1 MKKPKTGLL
10 HFLFS
15 TLNKEIQKEAQK
27 LEKAPQGKV
36 YNRRKFITQT
46 SKGALGAAIAL
57 SMPSFLTSCKE
68 NNKTN
73 SNVGNNSTSKTNEIL
88 DLAILGGGISG
99 LNCANYLLQSNINF
113 KIFEASKRAGGRI
126 LTHYND
132 ALSLGIFPEFGGD
145 FIDSNHEDM
154 LSLAKEFNLE
164 LLDLVAEQQNK
175 KLEKDVYFFEGQK
188 RTEAAIIKEF
198 KKIANKLAKDKI
210 SLGENYDTP
219 EAIKLD
225 NTSLA
230 TYIYSLSCANWL
242 KELLTAAF
250 IAEYG
255 LDCEEQSTINM
266 LDMIDTDTSKGF
278 KVFGESDER
287 YRIKGGNSKIIEGLE
302 KKIGSDKIM
311 KNYEVAAIIENEDS
325 TYTIN
330 FKNQDT
336 VIAKSIACTI
346 PFSIL
351 RTINLQLKNMNA
363 KKRKCIDE
371 LGYGMNTKVLLGYNG
386 TPWSEA
392 PNNAMGY
399 LFHKDIV
406 NGWDSSYNKTEGN
419 TNGAFVG
426 YFGGKY
432 SMMLNE
438 KSFKNA
444 MAPPWHVWKTELP
457 QETVHGFVNELD
469 KVFKGSKEKF
479 LDKHVFINWIDF
491 PYAKGSYSCFKVGQW
506 TSIAGLEMQPV
517 DNFFFA
523 GEHCSEN
530 FQGFMNGAAETGRRV
545 ASMVVEKFQQRK
557 A

>member
-1 MKKPKTGLL
+1 MKKPKSGLL

-15 TLNKEIQKEAQK
+15 TLNKEVQKEVQK
-27 LEKAPQGKV
+27 LEKAPEGKV

-57 SMPSFLTSCKE
+57 SLPSFLTSCKE
-68 NNKTN
+68 DKKESSNTGKT
-73 SNVGNNSTSKTNEIL
+73 STTKKNEML
-88 DLAILGGGISG
+88 DLAILGGGMAG
-99 LNCANYLLQSNINF
+99 LNCANYLLQSNINY
-113 KIFEASKRAGGRI
+113 KIFEANKRVGGRI

-132 ALSLGIFPEFGGD
+132 ALGLGIFPEFGGD
-145 FIDSNHEDM
+145 FIDTNHEDM
-154 LSLAKEFNLE
+154 LNLAKEFNLE
-164 LLDLVAEQQNK
+164 LLDLVAEQQSK

-188 RTEAAIIKEF
+188 RSEAAIIKEF

-225 NTSLA
+225 NTALA
-230 TYIYSLSCANWL
+230 TYIYSLPCANWL
-242 KELLTAAF
+242 KELLVAAF

-266 LDMIDTDTSKGF
+266 LDMIDTDTSEGF

-302 KKIGSDKIM
+302 KKIGSEKIM
-311 KNYEVAAIIENEDS
+311 KNYEVESIIENEDS

-330 FKNQDT
+330 FKNQEK
-336 VIAKSIACTI
+336 VVAKAIVCTI
-346 PFSIL
+346 PFTIL
-351 RTINLQLKNMNA
+351 RTINLKLKNMSA
-363 KKRKCIDE
+363 EKRKCIDE

-386 TPWSEA
+386 TPWTAA

-444 MAPPWHVWKTELP
+444 IAPPWHVWKTELP
-457 QETVHGFVNELD
+457 KETVQGFVNELD

-491 PYAKGSYSCFKVGQW
+491 PYSKGSYTCFKVGQW

-523 GEHCSEN
+523 GEHCSED

-545 ASMVVEKFQQRK
+545 ASIVVEKLQQKK